1 MNGFSISF
9 VSNFIFIEI
18 FFNNHLTAGID
29 TSQNTMKWIIL
40 LMANYPEMQ
49 NKMREEIDSVIGERM
64 PVQEDRNDCHYVNAF
79 ISESMRYK
87 PIATDGCLS

>member
-1 MNGFSISF
+1 MTYFY
-9 VSNFIFIEI
+9 
-18 FFNNHLTAGID
+18 NHLTAGID
-29 TSQNTMKWIIL
+29 TTQNTIQWIIL

-87 PIATDGCLS
+87 SIAPMGEFHKNVVQSKIGNK